1 MITFGEDGFIKKRY
15 RKFDIKT
22 KGGEESITFGMI
34 KSIDGENIL
43 VDLNHP
49 LAGHS
54 ILLKVKVLK
63 VT

>member
-1 MITFGEDGFIKKRY
+1 MFPKKNMIKVGNVLE
-15 RKFDIKT
+15 FDIKT

-34 KSIDGENIL
+34 KSIDGEDIL

-54 ILLKVKVLK
+54 ILLKVKILK